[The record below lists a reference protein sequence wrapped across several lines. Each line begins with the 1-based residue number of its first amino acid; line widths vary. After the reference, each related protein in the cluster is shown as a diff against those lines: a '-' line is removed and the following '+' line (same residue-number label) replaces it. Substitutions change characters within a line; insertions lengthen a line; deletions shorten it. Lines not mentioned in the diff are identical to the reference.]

1 MNRLIE
7 SSALMNLQNVEIV
20 ENFSDNRKR
29 EKGHLYDL
37 SYPSYSSS
45 VVLVKMV
52 AKMVVFRRVE
62 VRLCRYQEFWCPC
75 SRTGM
80 DYYIS
85 VSFDLKSDSASFDM

>member
-1 MNRLIE
+1 MNRLIA
-7 SSALMNLQNVEIV
+7 SSTLMNPQNVAIA

-45 VVLVKMV
+45 VVLVKMI